1 MHRPDELI
9 FDPEYLG
16 VSRLNIVFVQIT
28 FVAGRSREIKLDL
41 VRRLAA
47 NLGEAGVRTEDVM
60 VTLTE
65 NSLEDWSVGNGI
77 AQLIELGSVPG
88 ALSLD
93 GERAGVEA
101 GQVGEGGAALGVK
114 VEAR

>member
-1 MHRPDELI
+1 MGISGFEPSSLV
-9 FDPEYLG
+9 G
-16 VSRLNIVFVQIT
+16 VDAVQAVHGSRLAWLI
-28 FVAGRSREIKLDL
+28 G
-41 VRRLAA
+41 RRLSGFAV
-47 NLGEAGVRTEDVM
+47 VRFAEDVM